1 MRKCLKLQSKM
12 ILYVAIIA
20 LLAFMGGIVYFSTF
34 DFPELEKSEIRIS
47 SVEVIEVNE
56 FENYIILKPVF
67 GIKNNGEKTV
77 TIPLLSYKFYA
88 DGQFIGTANYST
100 EDIPLTGRA
109 LLTTG
114 LEVPFTTKV
123 EIKLTEEIENEYMK
137 IANGEDV
144 EYSAS
149 GVYTIQTAWQTIDVE
164 FENLSSNWSES
175 EVIHEI
181 TTDG

>member
-1 MRKCLKLQSKM
+1 M
-12 ILYVAIIA
+12 
-20 LLAFMGGIVYFSTF
+20 
-34 DFPELEKSEIRIS
+34 
-47 SVEVIEVNE
+47 
-56 FENYIILKPVF
+56 KPVF
-67 GIKNNGEKTV
+67 GIKNSGEKTV

-123 EIKLTEEIENEYMK
+123 KIKLTEEIENEYMK

-181 TTDG
+181 RSDG

>member
-1 MRKCLKLQSKM
+1 M
-12 ILYVAIIA
+12 
-20 LLAFMGGIVYFSTF
+20 
-34 DFPELEKSEIRIS
+34 
-47 SVEVIEVNE
+47 
-56 FENYIILKPVF
+56 
-67 GIKNNGEKTV
+67 
-77 TIPLLSYKFYA
+77 
-88 DGQFIGTANYST
+88 
-100 EDIPLTGRA
+100 TGRA

-123 EIKLTEEIENEYMK
+123 KIKLTEEIENEYMK

-164 FENLSSNWSES
+164 FENLSSNWLES
-175 EVIHEI
+175 EAIHEI